1 MSDDIMKLLRGGV
14 KVLTGGDSPQAQ
26 ATGCNSLTDGIVRMG
41 EVVFLA
47 QKTDFKTP
55 RKYISRLF
63 NMSEFRRN
71 IVSNFKRYTDGKNKV
86 EYIVKLAMYSALAF
100 VLYNIKFPLP
110 GMFPSF
116 LDIQISELPALIAGF
131 SMGPISGC
139 LVIIIKGLFKSAITS
154 TSFVGELTDVL
165 LGICFVVPSSLIYN
179 SKKNK
184 KTALLGL
191 VVGSLLLTV
200 MAIIVNRFISVPLL
214 IKVSEGGWEP
224 LLNMA
229 SSLYNRD
236 ITKETFYKWYLG
248 VGILPFNLLRCF
260 IVSAVTYFLY
270 PRLKRPLK
278 LETREVYED
287 KYTPCENK
295 DDESADEE
303 KTVVDTEE
311 KDGVFTAVNTE
322 NADEISQ
329 NDDNGALND
338 DKDLAN
344 DDKK

>member
-1 MSDDIMKLLRGGV
+1 
-14 KVLTGGDSPQAQ
+14 
-26 ATGCNSLTDGIVRMG
+26 
-41 EVVFLA
+41 
-47 QKTDFKTP
+47 
-55 RKYISRLF
+55 
-63 NMSEFRRN
+63 MSEFRRN
-71 IVSNFKRYTDGKNKV
+71 IVSNFKRYTDGKNRV

-179 SKKNK
+179 SRKNK

-278 LETREVYED
+278 LETREVYDD
-287 KYTPCENK
+287 KYTPEEPEVST
-295 DDESADEE
+295 DDA
-303 KTVVDTEE
+303 VDTVEKDGVYTVTDE
-311 KDGVFTAVNTE
+311 GKDGVFTAVNTE

-344 DDKK
+344 NDKK

>member
-1 MSDDIMKLLRGGV
+1 
-14 KVLTGGDSPQAQ
+14 
-26 ATGCNSLTDGIVRMG
+26 
-41 EVVFLA
+41 
-47 QKTDFKTP
+47 
-55 RKYISRLF
+55 
-63 NMSEFRRN
+63 MSEFRRN
-71 IVSNFKRYTDGKNKV
+71 IVSNFKRYTDGKNRV
-86 EYIVKLAMYSALAF
+86 DYIVKIAMYSALAF

-295 DDESADEE
+295 DGESADEE

-329 NDDNGALND
+329 NDDNGALNN

>member
-1 MSDDIMKLLRGGV
+1 
-14 KVLTGGDSPQAQ
+14 
-26 ATGCNSLTDGIVRMG
+26 
-41 EVVFLA
+41 
-47 QKTDFKTP
+47 
-55 RKYISRLF
+55 
-63 NMSEFRRN
+63 MSELRRN
-71 IVSNFKRYTDGKNKV
+71 IVSNFKRYTDGKNRV

-179 SKKNK
+179 SRKNK

-248 VGILPFNLLRCF
+248 VGVLPFNLLRCF
-260 IVSAVTYFLY
+260 IVSAVTFFLY

-287 KYTPCENK
+287 KYTPEEPEVST
-295 DDESADEE
+295 DDA
-303 KTVVDTEE
+303 VDTVE

-329 NDDNGALND
+329 NNDNGALND

>member
-1 MSDDIMKLLRGGV
+1 
-14 KVLTGGDSPQAQ
+14 
-26 ATGCNSLTDGIVRMG
+26 
-41 EVVFLA
+41 
-47 QKTDFKTP
+47 
-55 RKYISRLF
+55 
-63 NMSEFRRN
+63 MSEFRRN
-71 IVSNFKRYTDGKNKV
+71 IVSNFKRYTDGKNRV
-86 EYIVKLAMYSALAF
+86 DYIVKIAMYSALAF

-179 SKKNK
+179 SRKNK

-295 DDESADEE
+295 DGESADEE

-329 NDDNGALND
+329 NDDNGAVND

>member
-1 MSDDIMKLLRGGV
+1 
-14 KVLTGGDSPQAQ
+14 
-26 ATGCNSLTDGIVRMG
+26 
-41 EVVFLA
+41 
-47 QKTDFKTP
+47 
-55 RKYISRLF
+55 
-63 NMSEFRRN
+63 MSELKRN
-71 IVSNFKRYTDGKNKV
+71 IVSNFRRYTDGKNRV
-86 EYIVKLAMYSALAF
+86 EYIVKIAMYSALAF
-100 VLYNIKFPLP
+100 VFYNIKFPLP
-110 GMFPSF
+110 SIFPYF

-139 LVIIIKGLFKSAITS
+139 LVIIIKCLLKFPLSS
-154 TSFVGELTDVL
+154 TFFVGEATDIL

-179 SKKNK
+179 SRKNK

-191 VVGSLLLTV
+191 VAGSLLLTA
-200 MAIIVNRFISVPLL
+200 MSIIVNRFISIPFYVEAMFKGNWDGLL
-214 IKVSEGGWEP
+214 D
-224 LLNMA
+224 MA
-229 SSLYNRD
+229 SELYNRK

-295 DDESADEE
+295 DGESADEE

-329 NDDNGALND
+329 NDDNGVLND

>member
-1 MSDDIMKLLRGGV
+1 
-14 KVLTGGDSPQAQ
+14 
-26 ATGCNSLTDGIVRMG
+26 
-41 EVVFLA
+41 
-47 QKTDFKTP
+47 
-55 RKYISRLF
+55 
-63 NMSEFRRN
+63 MSEFRRN
-71 IVSNFKRYTDGKNKV
+71 IVSNFKRYTDGKNRV
-86 EYIVKLAMYSALAF
+86 DYIVKIAMYSALAF

-295 DDESADEE
+295 DGESADEE

-329 NDDNGALND
+329 NDDNGAFND

>member
-1 MSDDIMKLLRGGV
+1 
-14 KVLTGGDSPQAQ
+14 
-26 ATGCNSLTDGIVRMG
+26 
-41 EVVFLA
+41 
-47 QKTDFKTP
+47 
-55 RKYISRLF
+55 
-63 NMSEFRRN
+63 MSELKRN
-71 IVSNFKRYTDGKNKV
+71 IVSNFKRYTDGKNRV

-179 SKKNK
+179 SRKNK

-311 KDGVFTAVNTE
+311 KDGVYTAVNTE

-329 NDDNGALND
+329 NYDNGALND

>member
-1 MSDDIMKLLRGGV
+1 
-14 KVLTGGDSPQAQ
+14 
-26 ATGCNSLTDGIVRMG
+26 
-41 EVVFLA
+41 
-47 QKTDFKTP
+47 
-55 RKYISRLF
+55 
-63 NMSEFRRN
+63 MSEFKRN

-86 EYIVKLAMYSALAF
+86 EYVVKLAMYSALAF

-110 GMFPSF
+110 FMFPSF

-139 LVIIIKGLFKSAITS
+139 LVIIIKCLLKFPLSS
-154 TSFVGELTDVL
+154 TFFVGEATDIL
-165 LGICFVVPSSLIYN
+165 LGICFVLPSSLIYN
-179 SKKNK
+179 SRKNK

-191 VVGSLLLTV
+191 VAGSLTV
-200 MAIIVNRFISVPLL
+200 TIMSVIVNRFISVPFYVEVMF
-214 IKVSEGGWEP
+214 KGSWAP
-224 LLNMA
+224 LLGMM
-229 SSLYNRD
+229 SDLYNRD
-236 ITKETFYKWYLG
+236 VTKETFYKWYLG

-287 KYTPCENK
+287 KYTPHENK
-295 DDESADEE
+295 DGESADEE
-303 KTVVDTEE
+303 NTVVDTEE

-329 NDDNGALND
+329 NDDNSASND

>member
-1 MSDDIMKLLRGGV
+1 
-14 KVLTGGDSPQAQ
+14 
-26 ATGCNSLTDGIVRMG
+26 
-41 EVVFLA
+41 
-47 QKTDFKTP
+47 
-55 RKYISRLF
+55 
-63 NMSEFRRN
+63 MSELKRN

-110 GMFPSF
+110 FMFPSF

-139 LVIIIKGLFKSAITS
+139 LVIIIKCLLKFPLSS
-154 TSFVGELTDVL
+154 TFFVGEATDIL
-165 LGICFVVPSSLIYN
+165 LGMCFVLPSSLIYN
-179 SKKNK
+179 SRKNK

-191 VVGSLLLTV
+191 VAGSLLLTV
-200 MAIIVNRFISVPLL
+200 MSIIINRFISVPLL
-214 IKVSEGGWEP
+214 VKTNKAGWEP

-229 SSLYNRD
+229 SSLYDRD

-248 VGILPFNLLRCF
+248 VGILPFNILRCF
-260 IVSAVTYFLY
+260 IVSAVTFFLY

-295 DDESADEE
+295 DGESADEE

-311 KDGVFTAVNTE
+311 KDGVFTAVNSE
-322 NADEISQ
+322 NADDISQ

-344 DDKK
+344 GDKK

>member
-1 MSDDIMKLLRGGV
+1 
-14 KVLTGGDSPQAQ
+14 
-26 ATGCNSLTDGIVRMG
+26 
-41 EVVFLA
+41 
-47 QKTDFKTP
+47 
-55 RKYISRLF
+55 
-63 NMSEFRRN
+63 MSEFKRN
-71 IVSNFKRYTDGKNKV
+71 IVSNFKRYTDGKNRV
-86 EYIVKLAMYSALAF
+86 DYIVKIAMYSALAF

-287 KYTPCENK
+287 KYTPEEPEVST
-295 DDESADEE
+295 DDA
-303 KTVVDTEE
+303 VDTVE

-344 DDKK
+344 NDKK

>member
-1 MSDDIMKLLRGGV
+1 
-14 KVLTGGDSPQAQ
+14 
-26 ATGCNSLTDGIVRMG
+26 
-41 EVVFLA
+41 
-47 QKTDFKTP
+47 
-55 RKYISRLF
+55 
-63 NMSEFRRN
+63 MSEFRRN
-71 IVSNFKRYTDGKNKV
+71 IVSNFKRYTDGKNRV
-86 EYIVKLAMYSALAF
+86 EYIVKIAMYSALAF

-179 SKKNK
+179 SRKNK

-191 VVGSLLLTV
+191 VAGSLLLTV

-260 IVSAVTYFLY
+260 IVSAVTFFLY

-295 DDESADEE
+295 DGESADEE

-329 NDDNGALND
+329 NDDNSALND

>member
-1 MSDDIMKLLRGGV
+1 
-14 KVLTGGDSPQAQ
+14 
-26 ATGCNSLTDGIVRMG
+26 
-41 EVVFLA
+41 
-47 QKTDFKTP
+47 
-55 RKYISRLF
+55 
-63 NMSEFRRN
+63 MSELKRN
-71 IVSNFKRYTDGKNKV
+71 IVSNFKRYTDGKNRV
-86 EYIVKLAMYSALAF
+86 DYIVKIAMYSALAF

-248 VGILPFNLLRCF
+248 VGILPFNILRCF

-287 KYTPCENK
+287 KYTPHENK
-295 DDESADEE
+295 DGESADEE

-311 KDGVFTAVNTE
+311 KDGVFTAVNSE
-322 NADEISQ
+322 NADEISR
-329 NDDNGALND
+329 NDDNSASND

>member
-1 MSDDIMKLLRGGV
+1 
-14 KVLTGGDSPQAQ
+14 
-26 ATGCNSLTDGIVRMG
+26 
-41 EVVFLA
+41 
-47 QKTDFKTP
+47 
-55 RKYISRLF
+55 
-63 NMSEFRRN
+63 MSELKRN

-110 GMFPSF
+110 FMFPSF

-139 LVIIIKGLFKSAITS
+139 LVIIIKCLLKFPLSS
-154 TSFVGELTDVL
+154 TFFVGEATDIL
-165 LGICFVVPSSLIYN
+165 LGICFVLPSSLIYN
-179 SKKNK
+179 SRKNK

-191 VVGSLLLTV
+191 VAGSLSVTV
-200 MAIIVNRFISVPLL
+200 MSIIVNRFISIPFYVEAMF
-214 IKVSEGGWEP
+214 KGNWDV
-224 LLNMA
+224 LLNMV
-229 SSLYNRD
+229 SGLYKGV
-236 ITKETFYKWYLG
+236 TKETFYKWYLG

-295 DDESADEE
+295 DGESADEE

-311 KDGVFTAVNTE
+311 KDGVFTAANSE

>member
-1 MSDDIMKLLRGGV
+1 
-14 KVLTGGDSPQAQ
+14 
-26 ATGCNSLTDGIVRMG
+26 
-41 EVVFLA
+41 
-47 QKTDFKTP
+47 
-55 RKYISRLF
+55 
-63 NMSEFRRN
+63 MSELKRN

-86 EYIVKLAMYSALAF
+86 EYIVNLAMYSALAF

-110 GMFPSF
+110 FMFPSF

-139 LVIIIKGLFKSAITS
+139 LVIIIKCLLKFPLSS
-154 TSFVGELTDVL
+154 TFFVGEATDIL
-165 LGICFVVPSSLIYN
+165 LGICFVLPSSLIYN
-179 SKKNK
+179 SRKNK

-191 VVGSLLLTV
+191 FAGSLTVTV
-200 MAIIVNRFISVPLL
+200 MSIIVNRFISIPFYVEAMFGGSWAPLL
-214 IKVSEGGWEP
+214 D
-224 LLNMA
+224 MA

-236 ITKETFYKWYLG
+236 VTKETFYKWYLG

-287 KYTPCENK
+287 KYTPHENK
-295 DDESADEE
+295 DGESADEE

-329 NDDNGALND
+329 NDDNSASND

>member
-1 MSDDIMKLLRGGV
+1 
-14 KVLTGGDSPQAQ
+14 
-26 ATGCNSLTDGIVRMG
+26 
-41 EVVFLA
+41 
-47 QKTDFKTP
+47 
-55 RKYISRLF
+55 
-63 NMSEFRRN
+63 MSELKRN

-86 EYIVKLAMYSALAF
+86 EYVVKLAMYSALAF

-110 GMFPSF
+110 FMFPSF

-248 VGILPFNLLRCF
+248 VGILPFNILRCF

-287 KYTPCENK
+287 KYTPHENK
-295 DDESADEE
+295 DGESADEE

-311 KDGVFTAVNTE
+311 KDGVFTAVNSE
-322 NADEISQ
+322 NADEISR
-329 NDDNGALND
+329 NDDNSASND

>member
-1 MSDDIMKLLRGGV
+1 
-14 KVLTGGDSPQAQ
+14 
-26 ATGCNSLTDGIVRMG
+26 
-41 EVVFLA
+41 
-47 QKTDFKTP
+47 
-55 RKYISRLF
+55 
-63 NMSEFRRN
+63 MSELKRN

-110 GMFPSF
+110 FIFPNF

-154 TSFVGELTDVL
+154 TTFVGELTDVL

-200 MAIIVNRFISVPLL
+200 MSIIINRFISVPLL
-214 IKVSEGGWEP
+214 IKFNEGGWEP

-229 SSLYNRD
+229 SKLYNKD
-236 ITKETFYKWYLG
+236 VTKENFYMFYLG
-248 VGILPFNLLRCF
+248 AAVLPFNLLRCF

-295 DDESADEE
+295 DGESADEE

>member
-1 MSDDIMKLLRGGV
+1 
-14 KVLTGGDSPQAQ
+14 
-26 ATGCNSLTDGIVRMG
+26 
-41 EVVFLA
+41 
-47 QKTDFKTP
+47 
-55 RKYISRLF
+55 
-63 NMSEFRRN
+63 MSEFRRN
-71 IVSNFKRYTDGKNKV
+71 IVSNFKRYTDGKNRV
-86 EYIVKLAMYSALAF
+86 DYIVKIAMYSALAF

-287 KYTPCENK
+287 KYTPHENK
-295 DDESADEE
+295 DGESADEE

-311 KDGVFTAVNTE
+311 KDGVFTAVNSE

>member
-1 MSDDIMKLLRGGV
+1 
-14 KVLTGGDSPQAQ
+14 
-26 ATGCNSLTDGIVRMG
+26 
-41 EVVFLA
+41 
-47 QKTDFKTP
+47 
-55 RKYISRLF
+55 
-63 NMSEFRRN
+63 MSELKRN

-110 GMFPSF
+110 FMFPSF

-139 LVIIIKGLFKSAITS
+139 LVIIIKCLLKFPLSS
-154 TSFVGELTDVL
+154 TFFVGEATDIL

-179 SKKNK
+179 SRKNK

-191 VVGSLLLTV
+191 VAGSLTV
-200 MAIIVNRFISVPLL
+200 TIMSIIVNRFISIPFYVEAMFKGSWAPLL
-214 IKVSEGGWEP
+214 G
-224 LLNMA
+224 MM

-236 ITKETFYKWYLG
+236 VTKETFYKWYLG

-278 LETREVYED
+278 LETREVYDD
-287 KYTPCENK
+287 KYTP
-295 DDESADEE
+295 EE
-303 KTVVDTEE
+303 PEVSTEDAVDTVE

>member
-1 MSDDIMKLLRGGV
+1 
-14 KVLTGGDSPQAQ
+14 
-26 ATGCNSLTDGIVRMG
+26 
-41 EVVFLA
+41 
-47 QKTDFKTP
+47 
-55 RKYISRLF
+55 
-63 NMSEFRRN
+63 MSELKRN

-110 GMFPSF
+110 FMFPSF

-139 LVIIIKGLFKSAITS
+139 LVIIIKCLLKFPLSS
-154 TSFVGELTDVL
+154 TFFVGEATDIL
-165 LGICFVVPSSLIYN
+165 LGICFVLPSSLIYN
-179 SKKNK
+179 SRKNK

-191 VVGSLLLTV
+191 VAGSLTVTV
-200 MAIIVNRFISVPLL
+200 MSIIVNRFISIPFYVEAMFGGSWAPLL
-214 IKVSEGGWEP
+214 D
-224 LLNMA
+224 MA

-236 ITKETFYKWYLG
+236 VTKETFYKWYLG

-287 KYTPCENK
+287 KYTPHENK
-295 DDESADEE
+295 DGESADEE

-311 KDGVFTAVNTE
+311 KNGVFTAVNTE

-329 NDDNGALND
+329 NDDNSASND

>member
-1 MSDDIMKLLRGGV
+1 
-14 KVLTGGDSPQAQ
+14 
-26 ATGCNSLTDGIVRMG
+26 
-41 EVVFLA
+41 
-47 QKTDFKTP
+47 
-55 RKYISRLF
+55 
-63 NMSEFRRN
+63 MSELKRN

-86 EYIVKLAMYSALAF
+86 EYVVKLAMYSALAF

-110 GMFPSF
+110 FMFPSF

-139 LVIIIKGLFKSAITS
+139 LVIIIKCLLKFPLSS
-154 TSFVGELTDVL
+154 TFFVGEATDIL
-165 LGICFVVPSSLIYN
+165 LGICFVLPSSLIYN
-179 SKKNK
+179 SRKNK

-191 VVGSLLLTV
+191 FAGSLTVTV
-200 MAIIVNRFISVPLL
+200 MSIIVNRFISIPFYVEAMFGGSWAPLL
-214 IKVSEGGWEP
+214 D
-224 LLNMA
+224 MA

-236 ITKETFYKWYLG
+236 VTKETFYKWYLG

-287 KYTPCENK
+287 KYTPHENK
-295 DDESADEE
+295 DGESADEE

-311 KDGVFTAVNTE
+311 KDGVFTAVNTK

-329 NDDNGALND
+329 NDDNSASND

>member
-1 MSDDIMKLLRGGV
+1 
-14 KVLTGGDSPQAQ
+14 
-26 ATGCNSLTDGIVRMG
+26 
-41 EVVFLA
+41 
-47 QKTDFKTP
+47 
-55 RKYISRLF
+55 
-63 NMSEFRRN
+63 MSEFKRN
-71 IVSNFKRYTDGKNKV
+71 IVSNFKRYTDGKNRV
-86 EYIVKLAMYSALAF
+86 EYIVKIAMYSALAF

-110 GMFPSF
+110 AMFPYF

-184 KTALLGL
+184 KTALIGL

-295 DDESADEE
+295 DGKSADEE

-329 NDDNGALND
+329 NDDNSALND

>member
-1 MSDDIMKLLRGGV
+1 
-14 KVLTGGDSPQAQ
+14 
-26 ATGCNSLTDGIVRMG
+26 
-41 EVVFLA
+41 
-47 QKTDFKTP
+47 
-55 RKYISRLF
+55 
-63 NMSEFRRN
+63 MSELKRN

-86 EYIVKLAMYSALAF
+86 EYVVKLAMYSALAF

-110 GMFPSF
+110 FMFPSF

-139 LVIIIKGLFKSAITS
+139 LVIIIKCLLKFPLSS
-154 TSFVGELTDVL
+154 TFFVGEATDIL
-165 LGICFVVPSSLIYN
+165 LGICFVLPSSLIYN
-179 SKKNK
+179 SRKNK

-248 VGILPFNLLRCF
+248 VGILPFNILRCF

-270 PRLKRPLK
+270 PRLKSPLK

-287 KYTPCENK
+287 KYTPHENK
-295 DDESADEE
+295 DGESADEE

-311 KDGVFTAVNTE
+311 KDGVFTAVNSE

-329 NDDNGALND
+329 NDDNSASND

>member
-1 MSDDIMKLLRGGV
+1 
-14 KVLTGGDSPQAQ
+14 
-26 ATGCNSLTDGIVRMG
+26 
-41 EVVFLA
+41 
-47 QKTDFKTP
+47 
-55 RKYISRLF
+55 
-63 NMSEFRRN
+63 MSELRRN
-71 IVSNFKRYTDGKNKV
+71 IVSNFKRYTDGKNRV
-86 EYIVKLAMYSALAF
+86 EYIVKIAIYTTLSYI
-100 VLYNIKFPLP
+100 LYVVAKFPLP
-110 GMFPSF
+110 FIFPSF

-139 LVIIIKGLFKSAITS
+139 LVIIIKCLLKFPLSS
-154 TSFVGELTDVL
+154 TFFVGEATDIL

-179 SKKNK
+179 SRKNK

-191 VVGSLLLTV
+191 VAGSLTVTV
-200 MAIIVNRFISVPLL
+200 MSIIVNRFISIPFYVEAMFKGSWAPLL
-214 IKVSEGGWEP
+214 GMMSD
-224 LLNMA
+224 
-229 SSLYNRD
+229 LYNRD
-236 ITKETFYKWYLG
+236 VTKETFYKWYLG

-260 IVSAVTYFLY
+260 IVSAVTFFLY

-287 KYTPCENK
+287 KYTPCETP
-295 DDESADEE
+295 DDSE
-303 KTVVDTEE
+303 KTIVDTEE

-329 NDDNGALND
+329 NDDNSASND

>member
-1 MSDDIMKLLRGGV
+1 
-14 KVLTGGDSPQAQ
+14 
-26 ATGCNSLTDGIVRMG
+26 
-41 EVVFLA
+41 
-47 QKTDFKTP
+47 
-55 RKYISRLF
+55 
-63 NMSEFRRN
+63 MSELRRN
-71 IVSNFKRYTDGKNKV
+71 IVSNFKRYTDGKNRV
-86 EYIVKLAMYSALAF
+86 EYIVKIAIYTTLSYI
-100 VLYNIKFPLP
+100 LYVVAKFPLP
-110 GMFPSF
+110 FLFPNF

-131 SMGPISGC
+131 SMGPISGV
-139 LVIIIKGLFKSAITS
+139 LVIFFKCLLKLPLTG
-154 TSFVGELTDVL
+154 TFFVGEATDVI

-191 VVGSLLLTV
+191 VVGSLTV
-200 MAIIVNRFISVPLL
+200 TIMSIIVNRFISIPFYVEVMFNGSWAPLL
-214 IKVSEGGWEP
+214 GMMSK
-224 LLNMA
+224 
-229 SSLYNRD
+229 LYNRE

-287 KYTPCENK
+287 KYTPHENN

-329 NDDNGALND
+329 NDDNGASND

>member
-1 MSDDIMKLLRGGV
+1 
-14 KVLTGGDSPQAQ
+14 
-26 ATGCNSLTDGIVRMG
+26 
-41 EVVFLA
+41 
-47 QKTDFKTP
+47 
-55 RKYISRLF
+55 
-63 NMSEFRRN
+63 MSEFRRN
-71 IVSNFKRYTDGKNKV
+71 IVSNFKRYTDGKNRV
-86 EYIVKLAMYSALAF
+86 DYIVKIAMYSALAF

>member
-1 MSDDIMKLLRGGV
+1 
-14 KVLTGGDSPQAQ
+14 
-26 ATGCNSLTDGIVRMG
+26 
-41 EVVFLA
+41 
-47 QKTDFKTP
+47 
-55 RKYISRLF
+55 
-63 NMSEFRRN
+63 MSEFRKN

-179 SKKNK
+179 SRKNK

-200 MAIIVNRFISVPLL
+200 MSIIVNRFISVPLL

-278 LETREVYED
+278 LETREVYDD
-287 KYTPCENK
+287 KYTP
-295 DDESADEE
+295 EE
-303 KTVVDTEE
+303 PEVSTEDAVDTVE

>member
-1 MSDDIMKLLRGGV
+1 
-14 KVLTGGDSPQAQ
+14 
-26 ATGCNSLTDGIVRMG
+26 
-41 EVVFLA
+41 
-47 QKTDFKTP
+47 
-55 RKYISRLF
+55 
-63 NMSEFRRN
+63 MSEFRRN
-71 IVSNFKRYTDGKNKV
+71 IVSNFKRYTDGKNRV
-86 EYIVKLAMYSALAF
+86 DYIVKIAMYSALAF

-179 SKKNK
+179 SRKNK

-295 DDESADEE
+295 DGESADEE

>member
-1 MSDDIMKLLRGGV
+1 
-14 KVLTGGDSPQAQ
+14 
-26 ATGCNSLTDGIVRMG
+26 
-41 EVVFLA
+41 
-47 QKTDFKTP
+47 
-55 RKYISRLF
+55 
-63 NMSEFRRN
+63 MSEFKRN
-71 IVSNFKRYTDGKNKV
+71 IVSNFKRYTDGKNRV
-86 EYIVKLAMYSALAF
+86 EYIVKIAMYSALAF

-110 GMFPSF
+110 GIFPSF

-184 KTALLGL
+184 KTALIGL

-248 VGILPFNLLRCF
+248 VGILPFNILRCF

-295 DDESADEE
+295 DGESADEE